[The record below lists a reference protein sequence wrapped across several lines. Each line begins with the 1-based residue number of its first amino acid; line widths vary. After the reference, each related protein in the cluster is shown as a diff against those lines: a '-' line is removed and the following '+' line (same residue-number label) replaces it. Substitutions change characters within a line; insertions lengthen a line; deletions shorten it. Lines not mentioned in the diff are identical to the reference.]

1 MAIESQGIVINRI
14 GTAATDVATYDATGL
29 NVTATGIQ
37 DANPAG
43 DFVAG
48 GFAVGM
54 RAYMDWSTL
63 STAVQNRGHI
73 FTIKSVAAT
82 VMGFYE
88 PAATAEDTTA
98 LAITGVNYYPI
109 GQVTGFNGPTGA
121 ANVIDITHLGST
133 AKEKLIGLRDEGQ
146 VTIDVNLDTTA
157 TSYQMA
163 LKDDRAARTL
173 RQYEIVLTD
182 RGTALA
188 HIPSALNYDAYVSGF
203 AITGSV
209 DNIVKASITMEI
221 TSAVK
226 WISEGS

>member
-1 MAIESQGIVINRI
+1 MAIEAQGIQIKRI
-14 GTAATDVATYDATGL
+14 GTAATDLVLHDATGL
-29 NVTATGIQ
+29 AITATGIV
-37 DANPAG
+37 DVNVAA
-43 DFVAG
+43 DFVAD

-54 RAYMDWSTL
+54 RGYIDASTM

-82 VMGFYE
+82 VMGFFE

-98 LAITGVNYYPI
+98 LAFTGINYYAL

-133 AKEKLIGLRDEGQ
+133 AKEKMIGLRDEGQ
-146 VTIDVNLDTTA
+146 VTIDLNLDTPA
-157 TSYQMA
+157 TSYQIA
-163 LKDDRAARTL
+163 LRDDRANRIK

-182 RGTALA
+182 ASTALA
-188 HIPSALNYDAYVSGF
+188 HIPSALNFDAYVSGF
-203 AITGSV
+203 SITGSV
-209 DNIVKASITMEI
+209 DNIVKGSVTLEI